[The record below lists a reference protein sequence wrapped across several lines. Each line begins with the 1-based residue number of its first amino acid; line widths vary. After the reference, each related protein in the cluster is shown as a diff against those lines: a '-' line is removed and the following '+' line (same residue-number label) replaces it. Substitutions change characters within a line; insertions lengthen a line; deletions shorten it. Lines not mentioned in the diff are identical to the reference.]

1 MDEGIDKYHSEMK
14 VKLLISLY
22 LLPYAAAS
30 CCKLVVRRDH
40 CGVDIWR
47 RKIYAV
53 LLTVMHVT
61 ENTNS
66 IFLLKNG

>member
-40 CGVDIWR
+40 CGVDI
-47 RKIYAV
+47 
-53 LLTVMHVT
+53 
-61 ENTNS
+61 
-66 IFLLKNG
+66 